1 MKTKLVYV
9 LTCAPDATY
18 IEQALMAV
26 WSARYH
32 NPDAHIVL
40 MVDDKTD
47 ALLTG
52 KRGEIL
58 NYITEKIVV
67 PIEDETL
74 SPMYRSRWIK
84 TQVRQMI
91 EGDFLF
97 VDSDTIC
104 QRPLNE
110 IDGFDCEVGAVYESH
125 LLIKDF
131 YPSLYR
137 SAKIQFANLGMEV
150 DDEKE
155 YFSSGVL
162 YVKDTDRTHRLYAL
176 WHQNWQISYTKGVP
190 MDQPSLAQS
199 NRELGRIIMQIP
211 DTYNCILFTQ
221 PLFVREAH
229 ILHIA
234 AYRNPAYIFSNR
246 MLNYVREKGIGNE
259 WLLHVLLHPCATMMP
274 FEYALK
280 HSSIRQRVQWT
291 NEISAFWKGY
301 GRTIANTYA
310 DFPSGLHLDKII
322 HYLLRHGY
330 TKIAVYLYITEY
342 RMHLRKKQVK
352 VNACHK

>member
-1 MKTKLVYV
+1 MKTKIVYV
-9 LTCAPDATY
+9 LTCAPEATY

-40 MVDDKTD
+40 MTDDKTE

-58 NYITEKIVV
+58 NYISEKIVV
-67 PIEDETL
+67 PFEDEAL

-84 TQVRQMI
+84 TQVRQLI

-104 QRPLNE
+104 QRPLND
-110 IDGFDCEVGAVYESH
+110 IDSFDCEVGAVYESH
-125 LLIKDF
+125 LLINDF

-137 SAKIQFANLGMEV
+137 SAKIQFANLGMEL
-150 DDEKE
+150 DYEKE

-162 YVKDTDRTHRLYAL
+162 YVKDTERTHQLYKL

-199 NRELGRIIMQIP
+199 NRELGRIIRLIP

-234 AYRNPAYIFSNR
+234 AYRNPAFIFSNR
-246 MLNYVREKGIGNE
+246 VLNFVREVGIENEWIQEIMLN
-259 WLLHVLLHPCATMMP
+259 PCATMMP
-274 FEYALK
+274 FDYALK
-280 HSSIRQRVQWT
+280 HSSIHQRVTWT

-301 GRTIANTYA
+301 GRMVDNTYA
-310 DFPSGLHLDKII
+310 DFSFGLHLDKII
-322 HYLLRHGY
+322 HYLLRHGCA
-330 TKIAVYLYITEY
+330 KMAIYLYLIEY
-342 RMHLRKKQVK
+342 RFHLRKKQVK
-352 VNACHK
+352 ENVCHK